1 MGILEANDLNKS
13 FGGLVAVSRLSFSV
27 EEAEIFGIIGPNGAG
42 KTTLFN
48 LISGILRPDSGEVLF
63 KGKPIHNLK
72 DHQIGRAG
80 IGRTFQ
86 VVRPFPNFTVIK
98 NVLAAYGSRFYGDY
112 FLSLRSFSDESPV
125 GEARE
130 LLRQVGLE
138 RYEAE
143 LAKNLP
149 LGLQRR
155 LELARALAL
164 NPTLLLLDETFA
176 GLSYAEIEAIIELV
190 RRFRD
195 EGKTIMLIEHN
206 VEVTRKLCDR
216 IIVLNYG
223 EKIAEGT
230 PEEIVTNPT
239 VIEAYLGKREIHA

>member
-1 MGILEANDLNKS
+1 M
-13 FGGLVAVSRLSFSV
+13 
-27 EEAEIFGIIGPNGAG
+27 
-42 KTTLFN
+42 
-48 LISGILRPDSGEVLF
+48 
-63 KGKPIHNLK
+63 K
-72 DHQIGRAG
+72 DHQIGQEG

-86 VVRPFPNFTVIK
+86 IVRPFPNFTVIK
-98 NVLAAYGSRFYGDY
+98 NVLAAYGSRYYGNY
-112 FLSLRSFSDESPV
+112 FLSLKYFLDSPPV
-125 GEARE
+125 EEARE
-130 LLRQVGLE
+130 LLVQVGLT
-138 RYEAE
+138 RYETE

-176 GLSYAEIEAIIELV
+176 GLSYREIESLIDLV

-206 VEVTRKLCDR
+206 VEVTRRLCDR

-230 PEEIVTNPT
+230 PEEIITDPT
-239 VIEAYLGKREIHA
+239 VIEAYLGKREAHA

>member
-1 MGILEANDLNKS
+1 MGILEANNLTKS
-13 FGGLVAVSRLSFSV
+13 FGGLVAVSHLSFSV
-27 EEAEIFGIIGPNGAG
+27 EEAEILGIIGPNGAG

-48 LISGILRPDSGEVLF
+48 LISGILRSDSGEVF
-63 KGKPIHNLK
+63 FNGKPIHNLK

-86 VVRPFPNFTVIK
+86 VVRPFPNFSVIK
-98 NVLAAYGSRFYGDY
+98 NVLAAYGSRFYNDY
-112 FLSLRSFSDESPV
+112 FLSLKYFLDESPV
-125 GEARE
+125 GDARE
-130 LLRQVGLE
+130 LLRRVGLE
-138 RYEAE
+138 RYETE

-164 NPTLLLLDETFA
+164 DPTLLLLDETFA
-176 GLSYAEIEAIIELV
+176 GLSYREIEAIVELV
-190 RRFRD
+190 HRFRD
-195 EGKTIMLIEHN
+195 DGKTIMLIEHN
-206 VEVTRKLCDR
+206 VEVTRRLCDR
-216 IIVLNYG
+216 IIVLSYG

-239 VIEAYLGKREIHA
+239 VIEAYLGKRETHA